1 MTCVICKSGQ
11 TRPGRVTVTLQR
23 EGSTVIIK
31 GVPGDVCE
39 NCGEYYLSESITE
52 RVLSIGEEPVA
63 KGAEVEIVR
72 YAALASASELAAAET
87 MV

>member
-1 MTCVICKSGQ
+1 MTMTCVICKNGQ
-11 TRPGRVTVTLQR
+11 TGPGKVTVTLQR

-39 NCGEYYLSESITE
+39 NCGEYYLTE
-52 RVLSIGEEPVA
+52 AMTDRVLSIGEEAVA

-72 YAALASASELAAAET
+72 YAALPSVPELAPVEK
-87 MV
+87 